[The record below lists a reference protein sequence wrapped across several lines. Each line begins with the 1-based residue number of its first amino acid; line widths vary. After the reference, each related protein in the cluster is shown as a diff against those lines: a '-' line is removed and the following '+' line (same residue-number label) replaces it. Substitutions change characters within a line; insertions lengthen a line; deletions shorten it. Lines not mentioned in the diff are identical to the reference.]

1 MDYNIRK
8 MEKRDCMSV
17 AHVIT
22 IAWNETYKGIID
34 DDILNNLYSNEE
46 ERANNS
52 LKNFDTNEDEQLV
65 LEVDNKVVG
74 FANVGKPNDTT
85 YNNCGELFAIY
96 IIGKYKGKGYGKK
109 LFESCK
115 DTLKEMGF
123 DKMIIGCLE
132 GNPSNEFYK
141 HMGGKLIK
149 TRIYKK
155 LNLPENVYLF
165 EQI

>member
-1 MDYNIRK
+1 MLEKIRESCEYVSLNSKYVSINYKELDNFIKNIRQRDNVFRTYKINIREVKKMDYNIRK
-8 MEKRDCMSV
+8 KWKKRDCMSV

-34 DDILNNLYSNEE
+34 DDILNNLYSNED

-96 IIGKYKGKGYGKK
+96 IMGKYKGKR
-109 LFESCK
+109 LW
-115 DTLKEMGF
+115 
-123 DKMIIGCLE
+123 
-132 GNPSNEFYK
+132 
-141 HMGGKLIK
+141 
-149 TRIYKK
+149 
-155 LNLPENVYLF
+155 
-165 EQI
+165 

>member
-85 YNNCGELFAIY
+85 YNNCCELFAIY
-96 IIGKYKGKGYGKK
+96 IISEYKGKGYGKK

-115 DTLKEMGF
+115 GTLKEMGF